1 MRALTKKKKLPMARG
16 ACVLVVT
23 LPFAVSAAVST
34 SAPDLAELS
43 LEQLSDIVVTS
54 ASRRAEKLIE
64 TPASIFVITADDIRR
79 SGATNIVQA
88 LRLAPN
94 LFVGLGDANQAVVG
108 ARGQYAGTSN
118 KMLVLVDGRTI
129 YTPLFAGVFWD
140 AQFFMVEDIE
150 RIEVISGPAAT
161 LWGSNGVNGVIS
173 ISTKSAA
180 ATRGAL
186 VAAYGGNEQRGAA
199 VREGGDLAGGGAY
212 RIYARY
218 RETREEKL
226 DTGAPAHDASERM
239 TAGFRADWS
248 DRAMVSAEAYKG
260 TIDNLGGD
268 RPVSGGHLIGRWN
281 EPFANGSVLRVTTYY
296 DRTER
301 EHIGSFQERLDQFD
315 VDVQYE
321 SRPSPDHTLVGGGGY
336 RYARDD
342 IVDSPVIGFVPER
355 GSFEWANVFLQ
366 DEWKLTRTLELTAGL
381 KAERNPYTGTEWL
394 PNLRLSWDVSPG
406 HFAWAALSRAV
417 RAPSRID
424 RDAFTPVL
432 RTNDTFKAEVAN
444 VAELGYRAQL
454 SPTLSLS
461 ATAFY
466 QRYPNLRGVEF
477 TPDNRGVIFAN
488 GFEGHSHGIESWAT
502 WRVTPRW
509 KLTGGFTLLSERFNL
524 RSGFADVGGITQF
537 SNDPRHTA
545 LVRSSWDL
553 GRDWEADV
561 TVRNVGHIPNYN
573 VPGYTAMDARLAW
586 RVRRGLEL
594 SLTAAD
600 VSNGP
605 YVQFG
610 APGTRV
616 AFDRAYLVQVRW
628 QP

>member
-1 MRALTKKKKLPMARG
+1 MTKKKNLPLACG
-16 ACVLVVT
+16 ACILAVA
-23 LPFAVSAAVST
+23 LPCAATAAASASAA
-34 SAPDLAELS
+34 DLTDLT
-43 LEQLSDIVVTS
+43 LEQLADIVVTS
-54 ASRRAEKLIE
+54 ASRHPEKLIE
-64 TPASIFVITADDIRR
+64 APASIFVITAEDIRR

-129 YTPLFAGVFWD
+129 YTPLFSGVFWD
-140 AQFFMVEDIE
+140 AQLFMIEDIE

-180 ATRGAL
+180 ATRGSL
-186 VAAYGGNEQRGAA
+186 VAAYGGNDERGAA
-199 VREGGDLAGGGAY
+199 VRQGGDLAGEGAY

-218 RETREEKL
+218 RDSREDKL

-248 DRAMVSAEAYKG
+248 DRAMLNAEVYKG
-260 TIDNLGGD
+260 GIDNLAGD
-268 RPVSGGHLIGRWN
+268 RPVSGGHLLGRWS
-281 EPFANGSVLRVTTYY
+281 EPFANDSVLRVTTYY

-301 EHIGSFQERLDQFD
+301 EHIGSFQERLDLFD
-315 VDVQYE
+315 ADMQYE
-321 SRPSPDHTLVGGGGY
+321 TRPLPEHTVVAGAGY

-342 IVDSPVIGFVPER
+342 IVNTPVIAFAPER
-355 GSFEWANVFLQ
+355 GSFQWANVFLQ
-366 DEWKLTRTLELTAGL
+366 DEWKLTRTVELTSGL

-394 PNLRLSWDVSPG
+394 PNLRLSWSLSAG

-424 RDAFTPVL
+424 RDAFSAVL
-432 RTNDTFKAEVAN
+432 RTNDTFKSEVAN

-454 SPTLSLS
+454 SPTLNFS

-466 QRYPNLRGVEF
+466 QRYPNLRSEEL
-477 TPDNRGVIFAN
+477 TPDGRGVIFAN
-488 GFEGHSHGIESWAT
+488 GFEGRSHGFESWAT
-502 WRVTPRW
+502 WLATPRW
-509 KLTGGFTLLSERFNL
+509 KLTGGFTLLSERFQL
-524 RSGFADVGGITQF
+524 RPGFTDLGGVGQI

-545 LVRSSWDL
+545 LIRSSWDL
-553 GRDWEADV
+553 GREWEADI
-561 TVRNVGHIPNYN
+561 TVRNVGRIPNYN
-573 VPGYTAMDARLAW
+573 VPAHTAMDARVAW
-586 RVRRGLEL
+586 RVRRDLEVA
-594 SLTAAD
+594 LTAAD
-600 VSNGP
+600 ISNGP
-605 YVQFG
+605 YAEFG
-610 APGTRV
+610 PPGARAV
-616 AFDRAYLVQVRW
+616 FDRAYLVQVRW